1 MDTGVLEVILSLV
14 WAALSLVL
22 SQGIAVIK
30 SSQQQE
36 VQVQNWGEVWRKSF
50 VSHLC
55 IGG

>member
-1 MDTGVLEVILSLV
+1 MDTGVLEVILS
-14 WAALSLVL
+14 
-22 SQGIAVIK
+22 IAVIK
-30 SSQQQE
+30 SSQLQE